1 MAAPIDAVIARI
13 RAVYGGWI
21 RATSFATMRD
31 DWDVFFEPSETSPAD
46 CVTVSGVPA
55 RWINMPLGRDDP
67 CILYLHGGGFRIG
80 STRSHREL
88 MARIAVDA
96 RCNVLGLD
104 YRRAP
109 EHLFPAALDDTVAAY
124 MELVAQ
130 GFDPSRVALVG
141 DSAGANLVLGTL
153 LAMRDRG
160 ERMPAAAVLM
170 SPWVDLTAVGE
181 SYRTRAEADPI
192 HQRSMILALAHGY
205 LNGSVAPDDPQ
216 ASPLFADLRG
226 LPPLLI
232 QVGGRETLLS
242 DSMRLA
248 ERAKAAGVV
257 AELRVYENMI
267 HVFQQFPN
275 ELSEAREAIAEA
287 GAFLRRYLGAQSIMG
302 AR

>member
-13 RAVYGGWI
+13 RAVYGGWS
-21 RATSFATMRD
+21 RATSVATMRD

-124 MELVAQ
+124 MGLVAQ

-170 SPWVDLTAVGE
+170 SPWVDLTAAGE